1 MASYGFCHLSVIPLR
16 EMPSDLSQMTSQ
28 LLFGDLFKVVDKN
41 GDWLQIQNA
50 YDDYIGWI
58 DAKQQ
63 ISITLEEFN
72 KLNSNLYT
80 NEKSCYVISNKEAY
94 PLSPASSFPSN
105 VKFEID
111 TFSFKT
117 DILLHPFSFVRLDE
131 ITKLA
136 MTYLNA
142 PYLWG
147 GKTPYGIDC
156 SGFTQS
162 VYKMTGIKLKRDAM
176 QQATQGKTL
185 SFLSEA
191 KSGDL
196 LFFDNSEEKITH
208 VGILLESNR
217 IIHASGKVRIDMI
230 DHQGI
235 YNEDIGK
242 YSHNLRLIKTFRV

>member
-1 MASYGFCHLSVIPLR
+1 
-16 EMPSDLSQMTSQ
+16 
-28 LLFGDLFKVVDKN
+28 
-41 GDWLQIQNA
+41 
-50 YDDYIGWI
+50 
-58 DAKQQ
+58 
-63 ISITLEEFN
+63 
-72 KLNSNLYT
+72 
-80 NEKSCYVISNKEAY
+80 
-94 PLSPASSFPSN
+94 
-105 VKFEID
+105 
-111 TFSFKT
+111 
-117 DILLHPFSFVRLDE
+117 
-131 ITKLA
+131 
-136 MTYLNA
+136 
-142 PYLWG
+142 
-147 GKTPYGIDC
+147 
-156 SGFTQS
+156 
-162 VYKMTGIKLKRDAM
+162 MTGIKLKRDAM